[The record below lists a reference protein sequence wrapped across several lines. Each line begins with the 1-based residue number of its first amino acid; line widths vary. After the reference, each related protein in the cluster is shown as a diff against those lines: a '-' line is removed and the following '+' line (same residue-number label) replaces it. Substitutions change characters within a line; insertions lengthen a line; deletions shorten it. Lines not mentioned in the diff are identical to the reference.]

1 MYNEANHILWV
12 TNTSFKDGITFKRL
26 VGPRSLI
33 QKRTLKKLRI
43 QMDEAMDEHK
53 FGTSSFNMAI
63 IQSLQGLRHLRLHTD
78 YGLAL
83 EDYDLLKNR
92 FTSLYC
98 TSYVESLE
106 KIANLPLTSVEVVVK
121 NPACTERKNRYE
133 NQWLKGERR
142 EYALATC
149 SSIPVDLGST

>member
-1 MYNEANHILWV
+1 
-12 TNTSFKDGITFKRL
+12 
-26 VGPRSLI
+26 
-33 QKRTLKKLRI
+33 
-43 QMDEAMDEHK
+43 MDEHK
-53 FGTSSFNMAI
+53 FWTSSLNMAI

-78 YGLAL
+78 HGLAL

-92 FTSLYC
+92 FTSLHC

-133 NQWLKGERR
+133 NQWLKRERR
-142 EYALATC
+142 EYAE
-149 SSIPVDLGST
+149 DLRNLLLDPS